1 MERQE
6 KQISATAAARS
17 DAKTS
22 TDKPH
27 TKPYHSM
34 HRQATKPKK
43 DDPPHNPNNSKSS
56 KPKPPQTSKY
66 QVQIE
71 SEQYRRGCWLCGSS
85 THLARNCRQPRAE
98 ASGRSGQVSRTAQLT
113 ATRQPPSVED
123 MTEEQL
129 EALLSQ
135 RRLAKEKQLLAE
147 GTQSS
152 VNTVTAKPTK
162 VGDAVGPTMY
172 IDLEIEGVKVEAM
185 VDTGAQ
191 STIISRALLHEVAN
205 NLKAQGRP
213 VPELEKPCARLFG
226 KSATVSSQS
235 WISLHKSH

>member
-1 MERQE
+1 
-6 KQISATAAARS
+6 
-17 DAKTS
+17 
-22 TDKPH
+22 
-27 TKPYHSM
+27 
-34 HRQATKPKK
+34 
-43 DDPPHNPNNSKSS
+43 
-56 KPKPPQTSKY
+56 
-66 QVQIE
+66 
-71 SEQYRRGCWLCGSS
+71 
-85 THLARNCRQPRAE
+85 
-98 ASGRSGQVSRTAQLT
+98 
-113 ATRQPPSVED
+113 

-191 STIISRALLHEVAN
+191 STIIS
-205 NLKAQGRP
+205 
-213 VPELEKPCARLFG
+213 
-226 KSATVSSQS
+226 
-235 WISLHKSH
+235 